1 MSGRITVLPDDRLV
15 AHHSAVQQSFRRA
28 AALICEGGFD
38 DFFDSTMRD
47 FFCGCLAARGAHE
60 GTVWLINAAGTA
72 LIPRFNSGPN
82 AKGFVDIFEQSLST
96 GMISAVVATEQ
107 PMCENAVQFNSA
119 RDPRLDQKLCV
130 RTCAMLAVP
139 FYFAGELRGVISAV
153 QLARADSTDPEPPG
167 FSPESM
173 AALQVNAAILGRLL
187 ERKLLGAV
195 FGLEESA

>member
-15 AHHSAVQQSFRRA
+15 AHHGTVQQSFRRA
-28 AALICEGGFD
+28 AACICEGGFD
-38 DFFDSTMRD
+38 DFFDSTMRE

-60 GTVWLINAAGTA
+60 GTVWLINAEGTA
-72 LIPRFNSGPN
+72 LIPRFNNGPN
-82 AKGFVDIFEQSLST
+82 ATGFVDKFQQSLST

-107 PMCENAVQFNSA
+107 PMCENAVQLNHA
-119 RDPRLDQKLCV
+119 RDPSLDRKLGV

-153 QLARADSTDPEPPG
+153 QLARADSTEPEPPG
-167 FSPESM
+167 FSPEAL
-173 AALQVNAAILGRLL
+173 AALQVNAAVLGRLL

-195 FGLEESA
+195 LGLEESS